1 MCVGLVLVVAGQGER
16 MTSKGP
22 IAVDAMGGDDAPLSV
37 VSGVREAVEKLGIDV
52 ILVGPVKRLRKE
64 MGRLRPLP
72 SGIELVDAPD
82 VVAMD
87 DSPLSVLREKPDSSL
102 SVCARLV
109 KDGRAAAMVTAGN
122 TGAAWIAA
130 KSILGMIE
138 GVDRPAL
145 AVVLP
150 KLHGRTLLLDVG
162 ANVVCRPEHLV
173 QFAVMGSLYS
183 RHVLGVRNP
192 SVGLMSVGEE
202 KNKGGPRVREQY
214 RRLAS
219 AGIRFKGAVEGR
231 DVFSGDVDVI
241 VTDGF
246 TGNVILK
253 VAEGLGEMVVS
264 VLKDEARQSPVYGA
278 GLLMAK
284 GAFRNLKKKVDYS
297 EHGGAP
303 LLGIKG
309 ACMVAHGRS
318 SARAIRNAVRFAGDY
333 ASSGIIDRIEG
344 TIAEL
349 PIGHISRES

>member
-1 MCVGLVLVVAGQGER
+1 
-16 MTSKGP
+16 MTTTGP
-22 IAVDAMGGDDAPLSV
+22 IAIDAMGGDGAPQPAI
-37 VSGVREAVEKLGIDV
+37 SGAREAVEELGIDI

-64 MGRLRPLP
+64 IGRLRPLP

-109 KDGRAAAMVTAGN
+109 QEGRAAAMVTAGN
-122 TGAAWIAA
+122 TGAAWVAA

-150 KLHGRTLLLDVG
+150 KVNGQTLLLDVG

-183 RHVLGVRNP
+183 RYVLGVRSP

-202 KNKGGPRVREQY
+202 ENKGGPRVREQY

-231 DVFSGDVDVI
+231 DVFSGEVDVI

-264 VLKDEARQSPVYGA
+264 ALMEEARHSAVYGA

-297 EHGGAP
+297 EYGGAP

-309 ACMVAHGRS
+309 ACLVAHGRS
-318 SARAIRNAVRFAGDY
+318 SSQAIRNAARSAGDY
-333 ASSGIIDRIEG
+333 ASSGIIGRIEN
-344 TIAEL
+344 TIRRFPAVRT
-349 PIGHISRES
+349 SRE

>member
-1 MCVGLVLVVAGQGER
+1 MRV
-16 MTSKGP
+16 KGP
-22 IAVDAMGGDDAPLSV
+22 IAIDAMGGDGAPQAAI
-37 VSGVREAVEKLGIDV
+37 SGAREAVEQLGID
-52 ILVGPVKRLRKE
+52 ILLVGPVKRLRKE

-72 SGIELVDAPD
+72 GGIELVDAPD

-109 KDGRAAAMVTAGN
+109 KEGRAVAMVTAGN
-122 TGAAWIAA
+122 TGAAWVAA
-130 KSILGMIE
+130 KSNLGMID

-150 KLHGRTLLLDVG
+150 KVDGRTLLLDVG
-162 ANVVCRPEHLV
+162 ANVVCKPEHLV

-183 RHVLGVRNP
+183 QHVLGVPRP
-192 SVGLMSVGEE
+192 SVGLMSVGQEE
-202 KNKGGPRVREQY
+202 NKGGPRVREQY
-214 RRLAS
+214 RSLAS

-264 VLKDEARQSPVYGA
+264 VLMEEARQSAVYGA

-309 ACMVAHGRS
+309 ACLVAHGRS
-318 SARAIRNAVRFAGDY
+318 SSRAIRNAARSAGDY
-333 ASSGIIDRIEG
+333 ASSGIIGRIEN
-344 TIAEL
+344 TIRL
-349 PIGHISRES
+349 FQPSKHQGS

>member
-1 MCVGLVLVVAGQGER
+1 MRV
-16 MTSKGP
+16 KGP
-22 IAVDAMGGDDAPLSV
+22 IAIDAMGGDGAPQAAI
-37 VSGVREAVEKLGIDV
+37 SGAREAVEQLGID
-52 ILVGPVKRLRKE
+52 ILLVGPVKRLRKE

-72 SGIELVDAPD
+72 GGIELVDAPD

-109 KDGRAAAMVTAGN
+109 KEGRAVAMVTAGN
-122 TGAAWIAA
+122 TGAAWVAA
-130 KSILGMIE
+130 KSNLGMID

-150 KLHGRTLLLDVG
+150 KVEGRTLLLDVG
-162 ANVVCRPEHLV
+162 ANVVCKPEHLV

-183 RHVLGVRNP
+183 QHVLGVPRP
-192 SVGLMSVGEE
+192 SVGLMSVGQEE
-202 KNKGGPRVREQY
+202 NKGGPRVREQY
-214 RRLAS
+214 RSLAS

-264 VLKDEARQSPVYGA
+264 VLMEEARQSAVYGA

-309 ACMVAHGRS
+309 ACLVAHGRS
-318 SARAIRNAVRFAGDY
+318 SSRAIRNAARSAGDY
-333 ASSGIIDRIEG
+333 ASSGIIGRIEN
-344 TIAEL
+344 TIRL
-349 PIGHISRES
+349 FQPSKHQGS